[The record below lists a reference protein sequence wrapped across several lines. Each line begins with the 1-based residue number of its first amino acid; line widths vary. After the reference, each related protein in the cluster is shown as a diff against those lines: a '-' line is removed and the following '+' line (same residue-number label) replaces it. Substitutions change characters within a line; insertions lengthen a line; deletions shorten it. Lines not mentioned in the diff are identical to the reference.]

1 MSTIRVIL
9 AEDHTIVR
17 AGIRSLL
24 DALEGVQVVAEAS
37 DGREALQLIETH
49 QPDVVVMDIAMP
61 GLNGLETAARVAKE
75 FPRVRLIMLSMH
87 ASQEFVAQ
95 ALRAGA
101 AAYLIKDAAVGEL
114 ELALKAVTR
123 GETYL
128 CSAISKHVVEGYL
141 GRADGEPSPFEE
153 LTARQREILQLIA
166 EGHSTKDIAHILNV
180 SVKTV
185 EAHRAGLMARL
196 DLHDIAGLVRYA
208 IRVGLV
214 HPEK

>member
-1 MSTIRVIL
+1 MIKVIL
-9 AEDHTIVR
+9 AEDHPIGG

-24 DALEGVQVVAEAS
+24 DALEGVPVVAEAA
-37 DGREALQLIETH
+37 DGREALQLIQTH

-61 GLNGLETAARVAKE
+61 GLNGLETAGRMAKE
-75 FPRVRLIMLSMH
+75 FPRVKLIMLSMH
-87 ASQEFVAQ
+87 ANQEFVTQ
-95 ALRAGA
+95 ALRTGA

-114 ELALKAVTR
+114 ELAIKAVTR

-128 CSAISKHVVEGYL
+128 CTAISKHVIEGYL
-141 GRADGEPSPFEE
+141 GRNEGESNPFEE

>member
-1 MSTIRVIL
+1 MSQIRVL
-9 AEDHTIVR
+9 LVEDHLLVR
-17 AGIRSLL
+17 EGISALLRSL
-24 DALEGVQVVAEAS
+24 EGIDVVAEANN
-37 DGREALQLIETH
+37 GREALGLIQTH
-49 QPDVVVMDIAMP
+49 QPDVVLMDIAMP
-61 GLNGLETAARVAKE
+61 GLNGLEAAARSTKE
-75 FPRVRLIMLSMH
+75 CPTARLIMLSMH
-87 ASQEFVAQ
+87 ANQEFVAQ

-141 GRADGEPSPFEE
+141 GRTDGESNPFEE

-208 IRVGLV
+208 IRVGLI